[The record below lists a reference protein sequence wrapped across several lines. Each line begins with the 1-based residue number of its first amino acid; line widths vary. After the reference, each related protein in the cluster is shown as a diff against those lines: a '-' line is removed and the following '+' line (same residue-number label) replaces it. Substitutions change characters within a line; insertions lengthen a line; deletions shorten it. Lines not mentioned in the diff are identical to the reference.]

1 MKDEVLRYKGII
13 SFSPRVIKVIDRL
26 PKRRVPKNKNGFIND
41 IVKLVILHLFQR
53 IKFIFEIL
61 IIFFLTLI

>member
-13 SFSPRVIKVIDRL
+13 SFSTRVIKVIDRL
-26 PKRRVPKNKNGFIND
+26 PKRKVQKNKNGFIND
-41 IVKLVILHLFQR
+41 IVKLVILHLFQG
-53 IKFIFEIL
+53 IKFTFEIL